1 MRFVLIVLAV
11 GLGFAADEAD
21 KPVQLPTGP
30 NDLTT
35 GERLFQ
41 NNCAL
46 CHGTNGGGGR
56 GPLLARSKLNRAPDD
71 AALVKVIELGIEG
84 TEMPGAWQMSER
96 EIRQVAAYVR
106 SLGRIA
112 LAPVP
117 GDVDHGSQ
125 VYQSNG
131 CAGCHMIK
139 GQGRTIG
146 PELSGIGLRR
156 SAQYLREAV
165 LEPEAALPEDFLQ
178 VKIVTSNGQ
187 KITGVRL
194 GEDAFTL
201 QVRDYTG
208 RLHSFWK
215 NTLKDIQ
222 KERGKSPM
230 PSYKSKLTEAQ
241 VTDLVAYLASLREE
255 Q

>member
-1 MRFVLIVLAV
+1 MRVVLMVLAV
-11 GLGFAADEAD
+11 GFAFAAEETD
-21 KPVQLPTGP
+21 KPVQLPTSP
-30 NDLTT
+30 SDLAT

-56 GPLLARSKLNRAPDD
+56 GPLLARPKLNRATDD

-96 EIRQVAAYVR
+96 EVRQVAAYVR
-106 SLGRIA
+106 TLGRIDVT
-112 LAPVP
+112 PVP
-117 GDVDHGSQ
+117 GDVGKGSQ
-125 VYQSNG
+125 IYQSNG
-131 CAGCHMIK
+131 CAGCHMAK

-156 SAQYLREAV
+156 SAAYLRESV
-165 LEPEAALPEDFLQ
+165 LDPEASLPDDFLQ
-178 VKIVTSNGQ
+178 VKIITANGQ
-187 KITGVRL
+187 KIIGARL
-194 GEDAFTL
+194 GEDAFTIE
-201 QVRDYTG
+201 VRDYTG

-215 NTLKDIQ
+215 NTLKEIQ

-230 PSYKSKLTEAQ
+230 PSYKGKLTEAQ